1 MILDTDVIVA
11 ALRSSSTGASAEIV
25 RRVLQGDL
33 LIEVSVA
40 MVLEY
45 EAVSTRRE
53 HLRAGD
59 LSAAEALIVIDALAA
74 VALPIDIHFRW
85 RPQLRDVDDEMVLE
99 AAINAKDRTIVTF
112 NTRDF
117 AMAADRFGVTL
128 ATPAQFLETL
138 K

>member
-11 ALRSSSTGASAEIV
+11 ALRSSTGASAEIV

>member
-1 MILDTDVIVA
+1 MLLDTDVIVA
-11 ALRSSSTGASAEIV
+11 ALRSSTGASAEIV
-25 RRVLQGDL
+25 RRVLQRDL
-33 LIEVSVA
+33 LIEASVA

-59 LSAAEALIVIDALAA
+59 LSAAEALNVIDALAA
-74 VALPIDIHFRW
+74 VALPINIHFRW

-99 AAINAKDRTIVTF
+99 AAINAQDRTIITF

>member
-1 MILDTDVIVA
+1 
-11 ALRSSSTGASAEIV
+11 
-25 RRVLQGDL
+25 
-33 LIEVSVA
+33 

-59 LSAAEALIVIDALAA
+59 LSAAEALNVIDALAA
-74 VALPIDIHFRW
+74 VALPINIHFRW

-99 AAINAKDRTIVTF
+99 AAINAQDRTIITF

>member
-11 ALRSSSTGASAEIV
+11 AIRSNTGASAEIV

>member
-11 ALRSSSTGASAEIV
+11 ALRSSTCASAEIV

-99 AAINAKDRTIVTF
+99 AAINVPWTA
-112 NTRDF
+112 
-117 AMAADRFGVTL
+117 
-128 ATPAQFLETL
+128 PARLL
-138 K
+138 PRLR

>member
-1 MILDTDVIVA
+1 MLLDTDVIVA
-11 ALRSSSTGASAEIV
+11 ALRSSTGASAEIV

-33 LIEVSVA
+33 LIEASVA

-59 LSAAEALIVIDALAA
+59 LSAAEALNVIDALAA
-74 VALPIDIHFRW
+74 VALPINIHFRW

-99 AAINAKDRTIVTF
+99 AAINAQDRTIITF